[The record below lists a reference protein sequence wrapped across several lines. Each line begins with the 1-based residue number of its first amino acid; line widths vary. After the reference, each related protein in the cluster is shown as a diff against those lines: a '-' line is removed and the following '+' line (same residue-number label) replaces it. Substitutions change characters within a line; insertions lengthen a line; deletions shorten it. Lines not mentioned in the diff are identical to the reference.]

1 MPFLSPRVPGQPGRR
16 ARPTTPATPPTPART
31 ASPATTAQTATTAPP
46 AATGTIPTAPPAA
59 AASRSI
65 WRWLAPVIFAVA
77 GLLFTTS
84 FQTAR
89 GTDLRSDRGL
99 PGLIEAGTRSVADK
113 AARVATLQTQIDDL
127 TASAAARGDTTVTRL
142 TQSADQ
148 IAPVAGLTEVDGPVV
163 VVTLDDAKKGS
174 AQLPDGVTPD
184 DLVVHQQDVQAV
196 VNALWRGGA
205 EAMMIQDQR
214 VIATSA
220 VRCVGN
226 TLILQ
231 GRVYSPPFVIKAMGK
246 IDALK
251 AALDADPKVEVYRQ
265 YVDAIGLGYEVKVIT
280 KSRFPAFTGALGLSQ
295 AVVPR

>member
-1 MPFLSPRVPGQPGRR
+1 MPSPSPSP
-16 ARPTTPATPPTPART
+16 APMTPATP
-31 ASPATTAQTATTAPP
+31 
-46 AATGTIPTAPPAA
+46 
-59 AASRSI
+59 SRSV

-99 PGLIEAGTRSVADK
+99 PGLIDAGTRAVADK
-113 AARVATLQTQIDDL
+113 AARVTTLQTQIDDL
-127 TASAAARGDTTVTRL
+127 TAAAAARGDTTVSKL
-142 TQSADQ
+142 TASADE
-148 IAPVAGLTEVDGPVV
+148 IAPSAGLTEVDGPAV
-163 VVTLDDAKKGS
+163 VVTLDDAKQGS

-231 GRVYSPPFVIKAMGK
+231 GRVYSPPFIIKAMGK

-251 AALDADPKVEVYRQ
+251 AALDADPKIEIYRQ
-265 YVDAIGLGYEVKVIT
+265 YVDAIGLGYDVKVIT
-280 KSRFPAFTGALGLSQ
+280 KTRFPAFTGAIGLSQ
-295 AVVPR
+295 AVVAR

>member
-1 MPFLSPRVPGQPGRR
+1 MPSLSPRVPGKPWRR
-16 ARPTTPATPPTPART
+16 ARPTSPATATTPATRSGPATTDGSAAALTPAATPTPAVT
-31 ASPATTAQTATTAPP
+31 
-46 AATGTIPTAPPAA
+46 
-59 AASRSI
+59 ASRSI
-65 WRWLAPVIFAVA
+65 WRWMAPVIFAVA

-99 PGLIEAGTRSVADK
+99 PGLIEASARSVADK
-113 AARVATLQTQIDDL
+113 AARVTTLQTQIDEL
-127 TASAAARGDTTVTRL
+127 TASAAARGDGTITKLTV
-142 TQSADQ
+142 SADQ
-148 IAPVAGLTEVDGPVV
+148 IASVAGLTEVDGPVV
-163 VVTLDDAKKGS
+163 AVTLDDAKKGS

-251 AALDADPKVEVYRQ
+251 AALDADPKVEIYRQ

>member
-1 MPFLSPRVPGQPGRR
+1 M
-16 ARPTTPATPPTPART
+16 
-31 ASPATTAQTATTAPP
+31 
-46 AATGTIPTAPPAA
+46 
-59 AASRSI
+59 
-65 WRWLAPVIFAVA
+65 APVIFAVA

-99 PGLIEAGTRSVADK
+99 PGLIEASARSVADK
-113 AARVATLQTQIDDL
+113 AARVTTLQTQIDEL
-127 TASAAARGDTTVTRL
+127 TASAAARGDGTITKLTV
-142 TQSADQ
+142 SADQ
-148 IAPVAGLTEVDGPVV
+148 IASDQSPSNRSAEVIEWAVTHPERVAQAVILASTAAASADQIASVAGLTEVDGPVV
-163 VVTLDDAKKGS
+163 AVTLDDAKKGS

-251 AALDADPKVEVYRQ
+251 AALDADPKVEIYRQ

>member
-1 MPFLSPRVPGQPGRR
+1 MPSPSPSP
-16 ARPTTPATPPTPART
+16 APMTPATP
-31 ASPATTAQTATTAPP
+31 
-46 AATGTIPTAPPAA
+46 
-59 AASRSI
+59 SRSV

-99 PGLIEAGTRSVADK
+99 PGLIDAGTRAVADK
-113 AARVATLQTQIDDL
+113 AARVTTLQTQIDDL
-127 TASAAARGDTTVTRL
+127 TAAAAARGDTTVSKL
-142 TQSADQ
+142 TASADE
-148 IAPVAGLTEVDGPVV
+148 IAPSAGLTEVDGPAV
-163 VVTLDDAKKGS
+163 VVTLDDAKQGS

-231 GRVYSPPFVIKAMGK
+231 GRVTRHPSSSRRWARSMRSRRPSTPTPRSRSIGNMSMRSVLVMTSRSSPRP
-246 IDALK
+246 DSRRS
-251 AALDADPKVEVYRQ
+251 PER
-265 YVDAIGLGYEVKVIT
+265 LG
-280 KSRFPAFTGALGLSQ
+280 
-295 AVVPR
+295 

>member
-1 MPFLSPRVPGQPGRR
+1 M
-16 ARPTTPATPPTPART
+16 AYD
-31 ASPATTAQTATTAPP
+31 
-46 AATGTIPTAPPAA
+46 
-59 AASRSI
+59 
-65 WRWLAPVIFAVA
+65 VA
-77 GLLFTTS
+77 GDPRLDPRLKGLLAMS
-84 FQTAR
+84 PQLPVNDVA
-89 GTDLRSDRGL
+89 DREEML
-99 PGLIEAGTRSVADK
+99 AEAGSEHMQQMAVMLKGLMEMCDTDSVAP
-113 AARVATLQTQIDDL
+113 
-127 TASAAARGDTTVTRL
+127 S
-142 TQSADQ
+142 
-148 IAPVAGLTEVDGPVV
+148 AGLTEVDGPAV
-163 VVTLDDAKKGS
+163 VVTLDDAKQGS

-251 AALDADPKVEVYRQ
+251 AALDADPKVEIYRQ
-265 YVDAIGLGYEVKVIT
+265 YVDAIGLGYDVKVIT
-280 KSRFPAFTGALGLSQ
+280 KTRFPAFTGAIGLSQ
-295 AVVPR
+295 AVVAR

>member
-220 VRCVGN
+220 VRCVGS

-231 GRVYSPPFVIKAMGK
+231 GRVYSPPFVVTAIGK
-246 IDALK
+246 VPDLLSALER
-251 AALDADPKVEVYRQ
+251 DEKVTIYREW
-265 YVDAIGLGYEVKVIT
+265 VDAVGLGYDVTTLAKA
-280 KSRFPAFTGALGLSQ
+280 SLPAYSGSVSLSQ
-295 AVVPR
+295 ARVIR